1 MPAMNSRF
9 LFLGSWPPHLIEK
22 WGGLHFDNPIE
33 KDEASQLRFVDVI
46 IADVTSLKKKDFQKL
61 YANWKKKNPFLQMI
75 CVLGKQNQLSE
86 LHELHQNYHFKK
98 ILNDC
103 EDPQLETY
111 LLQSL
116 SRSQELNQIEQLS
129 FLQNEQSEKL
139 EALQNELESRVEK
152 RARFLSE
159 TRRKL
164 FISHERMEA
173 FQRLLVQL
181 PSAQNTEDLEKLLNE
196 NLSRVLSIQW
206 IRILPRP
213 EDENFLIDIREKFD
227 YQVHRLFLY
236 DKNEKTGSIY
246 LMGSEAKIFSKEENE
261 FLQQV
266 TESVSLRIEA
276 LLELDQLKLIKKQWQ
291 KTFEALTDPLLLLNS
306 NYQVLQ
312 SNRSH
317 EGQSIH
323 CYRLLF
329 SRETPCS
336 GCQLGQVFQTQQNK
350 QTWEVRGQTIETGKV
365 YAHFYRDVTNEI
377 EMQKRRLETSR
388 FVELGT
394 ISSSLAH
401 ELNNPLAGLLTFAQM
416 LRMDLKDSDPI
427 RPDILEIEN
436 AVLKC
441 RDIIQNLLLYARD
454 PSLDPVQSL
463 DLVDLMQKFVKIL
476 EIPSR
481 SKGLKVKA
489 LLSDKPIYFETRQT
503 WLLSVWKSLGLLAL
517 QVVEDAR
524 KKDPTVR
531 NEIIVSLSE
540 SADQLQW
547 NLEVDTELNSES
559 EMNPVLT
566 SFEKILTELECEL
579 SFERVHSRG
588 TRAKITFRRDS
599 RLARKP

>member
-1 MPAMNSRF
+1 MPAVNSRF
-9 LFLGSWPPHLIEK
+9 LFLGAWPESLIEK
-22 WGGLHFDNPIE
+22 WGGLHFENPLE
-33 KDEASQLRFVDVI
+33 RTESTQLKFIDVV
-46 IADVTSLKKKDFQKL
+46 IADLESLKKKGFQQL
-61 YANWKKKNPFLQMI
+61 YSTWKKKNPYLQLI
-75 CVLGKQNQLSE
+75 GVLGKQNSLKE
-86 LHELHQNYHFKK
+86 VHELHQKFHFKK
-98 ILNDC
+98 LLKNG
-103 EDPQLETY
+103 EDPQLESF

-116 SRSQELNQIEQLS
+116 SLSQELNQIEQLS

-164 FISHERMEA
+164 FVSHERMEA

-181 PSAQNTEDLEKLLNE
+181 PSAQNLEDLEKLLNE
-196 NLSRVLSIQW
+196 NLSRVLAIQW

-213 EDENFLIDIREKFD
+213 DDENFLIDVREKFD

-236 DKNEKTGSIY
+236 DKNEKTGSLF
-246 LMGSEAKIFSKEENE
+246 LMGSEAKVFSKEEND

-266 TESVSLRIEA
+266 SESVSLRIEA
-276 LLELDQLKLIKKQWQ
+276 LMELDQLKMIKKQWQ
-291 KTFEALTDPLLLLNS
+291 KTFDALTEPLLLIDQ

-312 SNRSH
+312 SNRSQ
-317 EGQSIH
+317 EGEVVH

-329 SRETPCS
+329 NRETPCVN
-336 GCQLGQVFQTQQNK
+336 CHLGQVFQIQQQK

-365 YAHFYRDVTNEI
+365 YAHFYRDVTSEI

-416 LRMDLKDSDPI
+416 LRMDLKEDDPI
-427 RPDILEIEN
+427 RPDIFEIEK

-489 LLSDKPIYFETRQT
+489 LLSDKPIFFETRQT

-517 QVVEDAR
+517 QVVEEAR

-540 SADQLQW
+540 SANVLQW
-547 NLEVDTELNSES
+547 NLEVDTELNTES
-559 EMNPVLT
+559 EMNPVLS

-599 RLARKP
+599 RPARKP

>member
-1 MPAMNSRF
+1 MSALNSRF
-9 LFLGSWPPHLIEK
+9 LFIGEWPSALIEK
-22 WGGLHFDNPIE
+22 WGGLHLVNLSGS
-33 KDEASQLRFVDVI
+33 EASRLTFLDVVI
-46 IADVTSLKKKDFQKL
+46 SDMTNIENSDFKKL
-61 YANWKKKNPFLQMI
+61 YTDWKKKNPYIQLI
-75 CVLGKQNQLSE
+75 GVLDQNLS
-86 LHELHQNYHFKK
+86 LKTIHQFHQKFHFKK
-98 ILNDC
+98 ILNHR
-103 EDPQLETY
+103 EDPQLESF

-116 SRSQELNQIEQLS
+116 SMSQELNQIEQLS

-139 EALQNELESRVEK
+139 EALQNELENRVEK
-152 RARFLSE
+152 RAKFLSE

-164 FISHERMEA
+164 FVSHERMEA

-181 PSAQNTEDLEKLLNE
+181 PSAQSLEDLEKLLNE

-206 IRILPRP
+206 IRILFQPD
-213 EDENFLIDIREKFD
+213 DEKFLIDVREKFD
-227 YQVHRLFLY
+227 YEVHRLFLY
-236 DKNEKTGSIY
+236 DQNEKKGSLF
-246 LMGSEAKIFSKEENE
+246 LMGSEAKIFTKEETE

-291 KTFEALTDPLLLLNS
+291 KTFQALSDPLLLIDQ

-312 SNRSH
+312 SNRSQDGEPTTCH
-317 EGQSIH
+317 
-323 CYRLLF
+323 RLLF
-329 SRETPCS
+329 NQDSPCV
-336 GCQLGQVFQTQQNK
+336 GCQLGQVFQVQQNK
-350 QTWEVRGQTIETGKV
+350 HTWEVRGQTIEVGKV

-416 LRMDLKDSDPI
+416 LRMDLKEEDPI
-427 RPDILEIEN
+427 RSDILEIEK

-489 LLSDKPIYFETRQT
+489 LLSDKPIFFETRQT

-517 QVVEDAR
+517 QVVEDSR

-540 SADQLQW
+540 SASVLQW
-547 NLEVDTELNSES
+547 NLEVDTDLTVESES
-559 EMNPVLT
+559 DPVLN

-579 SFERVHSRG
+579 SFERVHGRG

-599 RLARKP
+599 RPARKP

>member
-1 MPAMNSRF
+1 MPALNSRF
-9 LFLGSWPPHLIEK
+9 LFLGSWPSHLIEK
-22 WGGLHFDNPIE
+22 WGGLHFENPTE
-33 KDEASQLRFVDVI
+33 KEEASNLTFVDVV
-46 IADVTSLKKKDFQKL
+46 IANIENLRNQNFQKL
-61 YANWKKKNPFLQMI
+61 FSYWKKKNPFLQMI
-75 CVLGKQNQLSE
+75 CVLDSKCSLQE
-86 LHELHQNYHFKK
+86 VHEFNQNYHFKK
-98 ILNDC
+98 LLNHC

-111 LLQSL
+111 LLQLL
-116 SRSQELNQIEQLS
+116 SKSQELNQIEQLS

-139 EALQNELESRVEK
+139 EALQNELEKRVEK

-164 FISHERMEA
+164 FVSHERMEA

-181 PSAQNTEDLEKLLNE
+181 PSAQNIEDLEKLLNE
-196 NLSRVLSIQW
+196 NLSRVLSLQW
-206 IRILPRP
+206 IRILPQP
-213 EDENFLIDIREKFD
+213 DDENFLIDIRDKFD

-236 DKNEKTGSIY
+236 DKNEKTGS
-246 LMGSEAKIFSKEENE
+246 LFLLGSEAKVFSKEENE

-266 TESVSLRIEA
+266 TESVSLRIES
-276 LLELDQLKLIKKQWQ
+276 LMELDQLKLIKKQWQ
-291 KTFEALTDPLLLLNS
+291 KTFEALTDPLLLIDS

-312 SNRSH
+312 SNRSL
-317 EGQSIH
+317 EGQKIN
-323 CYRLLF
+323 CYQLLF
-329 SRETPCS
+329 NRESPCV
-336 GCQLGQVFQTQQNK
+336 GCRLGQVFQTQQNK

-416 LRMDLKDSDPI
+416 LRMDLKDNDPI
-427 RPDILEIEN
+427 KPDILEIEK

-517 QVVEDAR
+517 QVVEEAR

-540 SADQLQW
+540 SANQLQW
-547 NLEVDTELNSES
+547 NLEVDTELKTES